1 MKAGIMQPY
10 FFPYIGY
17 WQLIN
22 AVDKYIIY
30 DDVNYINRGWI
41 NRNRIIV
48 DGQVKYFNLPLIG
61 ASQNKHINELK
72 VSKNSGWILK
82 KMKTIEYAYK
92 KAPYFCEIFPL
103 IKDIL
108 NCKNE
113 NLALYLENSFYLI
126 CNYLDIKTE
135 FIISSSLDKD
145 CNKRGQEK
153 IISICDLLEITE
165 YYNAIGGKELYSFS
179 DFKERGITLKF
190 LQTNEIE
197 YKQFGKEFYPNL
209 SILDVMMFNSK
220 DRIKEMLNDY
230 VLITNV

>member
-48 DGQVKYFNLPLIG
+48 DGQVKYFNLPLMG

-72 VSKNSGWILK
+72 VSKNSEWVLK
-82 KMKTIEYAYK
+82 KTKTIEYAYK
-92 KAPYFCEIFPL
+92 RAPFFYEIFPL

-108 NCKNE
+108 NCKIE
-113 NLALYLENSFYLI
+113 NLALYLENSFYII
-126 CNYLDIKTE
+126 CDYLDIKTE
-135 FIISSSLDKD
+135 FIVSSSLDKD
-145 CNKRGQEK
+145 CDKRGQEK
-153 IISICDLLEITE
+153 IISICELLGITE
-165 YYNAIGGKELYSFS
+165 YYNAIGGKELYSVS
-179 DFKERGITLKF
+179 DFKESGITLKF
-190 LQTNEIE
+190 LQTNKIE

-230 VLITNV
+230 VLITGA